1 MRALLVGVVFG
12 SGRTADESLDEL
24 AALVTSDGMLPVGRE
39 VCRRSRQD
47 PEFFIGSGKA
57 DALAERIKA
66 EEIAVVVF
74 DQELSAVQ
82 QRNLGEHW
90 GVPVLDRTELI
101 LDIFARRARSHEGK
115 LQVELARLEHLSA
128 RLVRGWTHLER
139 QRGGIGVRGGPGEKQ
154 IELDRRM
161 LTTRVRRLRVQL
173 EQIRKQRRNRRRAR
187 QRREV
192 FSVSL
197 VGYTNSGKST
207 LFNALA
213 KSDTYAADQLFATLD
228 TLSRRVRLP
237 GGGWIVLSDT
247 VGFVRDL
254 PHQLVD
260 AFQATLEETA
270 EADLLIHVVDAS
282 APDRDEQVLQVER
295 VLAEIGAS
303 EVPCLR
309 VLNKI
314 DLTGWPPEVERD
326 SCGSIVKL
334 MVSALTGAGID
345 DLREAIEQRVRARGG
360 GVEPK
365 ISGPDAEI
373 DGEPGLSGPIPETRQ
388 TVA

>member
-1 MRALLVGVVFG
+1 MFG
-12 SGRTADESLDEL
+12 SGRTAEESLDEL
-24 AALVTSDGMLPVGRE
+24 AALVSSDAMLPAGRE

-57 DALAERIKA
+57 DELLERIKSEQIDA
-66 EEIAVVVF
+66 VVF

-90 GVPVLDRTELI
+90 GVPVLDRPELI

-161 LTTRVRRLRVQL
+161 LTARVRRLRVQL

-213 KSDTYAADQLFATLD
+213 RSDTYAADQLFATLD

-237 GGGWIVLSDT
+237 GGNWIVLSDT

-260 AFQATLEETA
+260 AFEATLEETA

-303 EVPCLR
+303 EVPCLT

-314 DLTGWPPEVERD
+314 DLTGWAPEVERD

-334 MVSALTGAGID
+334 MVSALNGAGID
-345 DLREAIEQRVRARGG
+345 DLREAIEQRVRLRSGDA
-360 GVEPK
+360 EPE
-365 ISGPDAEI
+365 ISGPDAET
-373 DGEPGLSGPIPETRQ
+373 DGAPGLSGPIPETRH

>member
-1 MRALLVGVVFG
+1 MFGPGRA
-12 SGRTADESLDEL
+12 AEESLDEL
-24 AALVTSDGMLPVGRE
+24 AALAGSAGFVTIGRE
-39 VCRRSRQD
+39 VCRRNRQD
-47 PEFFIGSGKA
+47 SEFFIGSGKA
-57 DALAERIKA
+57 DALLERIRA
-66 EEIAVVVF
+66 EDVGVVVF

-90 GVPVLDRTELI
+90 GVPVLDRPEVI

-161 LTTRVRRLRVQL
+161 LGIRVRRLRAQL

-187 QRREV
+187 QRRDV

-207 LFNALA
+207 LFNALTRA
-213 KSDTYAADQLFATLD
+213 GTFAADQLFATLD

-237 GGGWIVLSDT
+237 EGAQIVLSDT

-270 EADLLIHVVDAS
+270 EADLLLHVVDAS
-282 APDRDEQVLQVER
+282 AADRDEQVLQVER
-295 VLAEIGAS
+295 VLAEIGAA
-303 EVPCLR
+303 EVPCLT

-314 DLTGWPPEVERD
+314 DRVGWEPMVERA

-334 MVSALTGAGID
+334 SVSALTGAGLD
-345 DLREAIEQRVRARGG
+345 ALREAIEQRVRGRGDGVEYEAAEPGSADDVDPERGG
-360 GVEPK
+360 T
-365 ISGPDAEI
+365 
-373 DGEPGLSGPIPETRQ
+373 TRD
-388 TVA
+388 TGRFVA